1 MADALL
7 ETAIA
12 NWAARLCANG
22 VDVSDY
28 LDVTSQI
35 ERWDDWCDAWCTRA
49 HAHLS
54 LGEAALREDRGR
66 SAGEALARAA
76 TYYHF
81 AQFLFVHDRPRQRDA
96 HARAVDALRR
106 ALVHLDPPGAVLG
119 VPLGDHHLVGVLRTP
134 AGPGPHPV
142 VMLIAGLD
150 SAKEEFRLVEESFL
164 SRGMGTFAFDG
175 PGQGELAE
183 DLPIRADWEDVGRA
197 VFGALAARPDID
209 PQRIGV
215 WGVSLG
221 GYYAARVAGAGLDL
235 RGTISLSGPYDFA
248 AAWPRLNPL
257 TRRAFEAHSHA
268 TSADDARRRAGSLT
282 LEGRTASITGPLL
295 VIAGQRDQLFDWRD
309 GERLAREASGDAA
322 LCILADGNH
331 GCANVVTQH
340 RSLSADWMAQRM
352 GLQPISSLQSLT
364 YL

>member
-12 NWAARLCANG
+12 NWAPRLCANG

-28 LDVTSQI
+28 LDVTRAL

-49 HAHLS
+49 QAHLS
-54 LGEAALREDRGR
+54 LAETALDEERWR

-76 TYYHF
+76 TYFHF
-81 AQFLFVHDRPRQRDA
+81 AQFLFVHDPARQRDA
-96 HARAVDALRR
+96 HVRAVDALRR
-106 ALVHLDPPGAVLG
+106 ALAHLDPPGTIVR
-119 VPLGDHHLVGVLRTP
+119 VPFAGQHLVGVLRTP
-134 AGPGPHPV
+134 PGPGPHPV

-150 SAKEEFRLVEESFL
+150 SAKEEFRLVEEPFL

-183 DLPIRADWEDVGRA
+183 DLAIRADWEDVGRA
-197 VFGALAARPDID
+197 VFDALAARPEID
-209 PQRIGV
+209 PQRVGA

-248 AAWPRLNPL
+248 AAWPRLNPI

-268 TSADDARRRAGSLT
+268 SSTEDAARRATSLSLDGRTSA
-282 LEGRTASITGPLL
+282 ITTPLL

-309 GERLAREASGDAA
+309 GERLAREASGDTA
-322 LCILADGNH
+322 LLLLADGNH
-331 GCANVVTQH
+331 GCANVVAQH

-352 GLQPISSLQSLT
+352 GLQPVSSLHSLT